1 MFVSGL
7 LLIKLFCYNAR
18 DFRRT
23 RRLVGGFRVLK
34 WAYGPF
40 FICGVTGMPR
50 ESAELRKLLEPAV
63 SALGFELVGV
73 EFVSGRRGLLRL
85 YIDSEDGVTIDDCQA
100 VSHQVSGLLDVEDPI
115 QGQYSLEV
123 SSPGLDRP
131 LFRAADFERFAGH
144 EVSLRL
150 VAPVEGRRKF
160 RGVLLGLR
168 DGRVVVQV
176 EEQELVVA
184 LEEIDA
190 ARLVPDYDSH
200 RLEGAQ

>member
-1 MFVSGL
+1 
-7 LLIKLFCYNAR
+7 
-18 DFRRT
+18 
-23 RRLVGGFRVLK
+23 
-34 WAYGPF
+34 
-40 FICGVTGMPR
+40 MPR

-73 EFVSGRRGLLRL
+73 EFVSGRRGLLRV
-85 YIDSEDGVTIDDCQA
+85 YIDSEDGITIDDCQA

-131 LFRAADFERFAGH
+131 LFRASDFERFAGH
-144 EVSLRL
+144 EVRLRL
-150 VAPVEGRRKF
+150 VAPLEGRRKF
-160 RGVLLGLR
+160 RGVLVGLR

>member
-1 MFVSGL
+1 
-7 LLIKLFCYNAR
+7 
-18 DFRRT
+18 
-23 RRLVGGFRVLK
+23 
-34 WAYGPF
+34 
-40 FICGVTGMPR
+40 
-50 ESAELRKLLEPAV
+50 
-63 SALGFELVGV
+63 V
-73 EFVSGRRGLLRL
+73 EFVSGRRGLLRV
-85 YIDSEDGVTIDDCQA
+85 YIDSEDGISIDDCQA

-115 QGQYSLEV
+115 PGQYSLEV

-144 EVSLRL
+144 EVRLRL

-160 RGVLLGLR
+160 RGVLVGLR

-184 LEEIDA
+184 LEEIDE

>member
-1 MFVSGL
+1 MNVRKRATFNKTVLLQCSRFQADPPISRRFPRIEVGL
-7 LLIKLFCYNAR
+7 WPIFYLWCDR
-18 DFRRT
+18 
-23 RRLVGGFRVLK
+23 
-34 WAYGPF
+34 
-40 FICGVTGMPR
+40 MPR

-160 RGVLLGLR
+160 RKWLHPSR
-168 DGRVVVQV
+168 MQTIQR
-176 EEQELVVA
+176 
-184 LEEIDA
+184 
-190 ARLVPDYDSH
+190 
-200 RLEGAQ
+200 GA

>member
-1 MFVSGL
+1 
-7 LLIKLFCYNAR
+7 
-18 DFRRT
+18 
-23 RRLVGGFRVLK
+23 
-34 WAYGPF
+34 
-40 FICGVTGMPR
+40 MPR

-73 EFVSGRRGLLRL
+73 EFIAGRRGLLRV
-85 YIDSEDGVTIDDCQA
+85 YIDSEDGITVDDCQS

-115 QGQYSLEV
+115 RGQYSLEV

-144 EVSLRL
+144 EVRLRL
-150 VAPVEGRRKF
+150 VAPLEGRRKF
-160 RGVLLGLR
+160 RGVLAGLR

-176 EEQELVVA
+176 EEQELVVG
-184 LEEIDA
+184 LEEIDE

>member
-1 MFVSGL
+1 
-7 LLIKLFCYNAR
+7 
-18 DFRRT
+18 
-23 RRLVGGFRVLK
+23 
-34 WAYGPF
+34 
-40 FICGVTGMPR
+40 MPR

-176 EEQELVVA
+176 EEQELVVE
-184 LEEIDA
+184 LEEIEA
-190 ARLVPDYDSH
+190 AGLVP
-200 RLEGAQ
+200 G

>member
-1 MFVSGL
+1 
-7 LLIKLFCYNAR
+7 
-18 DFRRT
+18 
-23 RRLVGGFRVLK
+23 
-34 WAYGPF
+34 
-40 FICGVTGMPR
+40 MPR

-85 YIDSEDGVTIDDCQA
+85 YIDSEDGISIDDCQA

-115 QGQYSLEV
+115 PGQYSLEV

-144 EVSLRL
+144 EVRLRL
-150 VAPVEGRRKF
+150 VAPLEGRRKF
-160 RGVLLGLR
+160 RGVLVGLR

-184 LEEIDA
+184 LEEIDE